1 MEILLAAEYI
11 SRSCIRG
18 TAWNTGGHETVINQ
32 HDKSDVM
39 PEVKSHLGSWGTL
52 PKRDRV
58 SVDFGAWG
66 AFLPTEKSWEC
77 YRQREET
84 ERRCENAEPIKGM
97 KKKKFA
103 VKRPEG
109 VIKERG
115 PKMLGEIRSQKPCL
129 LEYGL
134 FLTLG

>member
-39 PEVKSHLGSWGTL
+39 PEVKSHLGSWETL

-97 KKKKFA
+97 KKKK
-103 VKRPEG
+103 VC
-109 VIKERG
+109 
-115 PKMLGEIRSQKPCL
+115 GEETRRCNKGKGS
-129 LEYGL
+129 
-134 FLTLG
+134 